1 MARLQGNLSK
11 LSIEHIRYKS
21 AEALIAVQ
29 QAQQMAERWG
39 QDAAIMQNLRVVKLI
54 DADEPPLEIV
64 RCPYPLKRNRII

>member
-21 AEALIAVQ
+21 AEASIAVEH
-29 QAQQMAERWG
+29 AQQMAERWG
-39 QDAAIMQNLRVVKLI
+39 QDAAIMQNLKIVKLI

-64 RCPYPLKRNRII
+64 RCPYELKRNRII